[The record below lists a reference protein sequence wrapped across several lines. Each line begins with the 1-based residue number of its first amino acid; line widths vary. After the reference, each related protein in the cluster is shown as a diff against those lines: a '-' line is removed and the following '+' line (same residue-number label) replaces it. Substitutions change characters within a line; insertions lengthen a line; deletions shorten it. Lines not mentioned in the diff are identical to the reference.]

1 MKKEKRKFLFW
12 KKKCYIPYNIPL
24 QDLLVSGKPLN
35 VNPAIDDVFCT
46 YNKDSTFSLSGK
58 FGAGIMAELMDV
70 TLSAS
75 DSVKVKADLGDV
87 TKKEVD
93 PISLIEALKDRQ
105 LNTSHTFVKQICGN
119 RKKVL
124 CVVIAVLSLCKDAG
138 ISRIDDVE
146 ADADVKANLP
156 RTSSAEGEGKFD
168 DKKNRQIGL
177 PKGTVLAYK
186 IVELKI
192 NLLTGNIEPIIAK
205 DDTGGFY
212 GGGKLTSMDSPDRDI
227 EVDGLMDDLGFKDII
242 STLQPIVILDTETR
256 KDVSSIIIK
265 MMKFP
270 SNINVISDLLSD
282 GEDKL
287 DSENKEHVVKLK
299 SLEGILQIPKEQWM
313 RLLEIIGFKPKS
325 DGELLLSGEP
335 SQLLIAFGHV
345 FDALMELSIDDLELL
360 ESCSDDARKAL
371 LCLCKSTM
379 NGQPMIELADKSQI
393 ISRDDQGK
401 KLAERVGYKFTV
413 TNLTVANGPE
423 KPSPVIEQLSWVLYA
438 MYGQ

>member
-1 MKKEKRKFLFW
+1 MFAAVSHQFVQSVGKDSLVPVPSIETGSNIKICYVVMKKEKRKFLFW

-146 ADADVKANLP
+146 SDADVKANLP

-270 SNINVISDLLSD
+270 SNINVISDL
-282 GEDKL
+282 
-287 DSENKEHVVKLK
+287 
-299 SLEGILQIPKEQWM
+299 
-313 RLLEIIGFKPKS
+313 S